1 MRDVVAILMAGGVG
15 SRLNILVRHRAKPAV
30 PFGGMY
36 RIIDFTLSNVANCGL
51 PRVAILTQYKPLSLM
66 DHIGDGSAW
75 DLSGRT
81 RAIRILPPKT
91 GEKDWDWYKGTAD
104 AVRQNL
110 DFVTAG
116 DYKEVLILSGD
127 HIYCMDYTPLVGFH
141 RDRKADVTVG
151 MLYVPWEETQHFGVG
166 IVDEGD
172 RVIDWQEKPQE
183 ARSNL
188 ASMGIYVFNREYLVR
203 TLQETKEEDFGQHVI
218 PRALK
223 TARVYGYP
231 FHGYWRDAGTIHAY
245 WDANMDLL
253 DPGSALTPCLYK
265 IKTNHV
271 TEHMYYDRPPTRIVN
286 RAEVMNS
293 LLSSNCTIMG
303 RVQNSVLSPGVV
315 VEKGAFVKD
324 SVVMHDSII
333 RSGAHVERCVI
344 DKEVTIGRK
353 AIVGLGSPS
362 IANIAYPSHVY
373 SGLTLVGKQ
382 AIIPDNTRV
391 GTNCIISSE
400 AREQDFHKGS
410 LGDGQTI
417 EK

>member
-1 MRDVVAILMAGGVG
+1 MRDVVAVLMAGGVG

-66 DHIGDGSAW
+66 DHVGDGSAW

-81 RAIRILPPKT
+81 RAIKILPPKT

-127 HIYCMDYTPLVGFH
+127 HIYCMDYTPLVRFH

-203 TLQETKEEDFGQHVI
+203 TLQETKEGDFGQHVI

-223 TARVYGYP
+223 AARVYGYP